1 VDIDFS
7 SSVGVVTQVKEC
19 SRKRYSF
26 SCFFEFS
33 NILGIVLFVEAENFE
48 IECNAFES
56 FIEHLYV
63 FHYLLIYA

>member
-1 VDIDFS
+1 
-7 SSVGVVTQVKEC
+7 
-19 SRKRYSF
+19 
-26 SCFFEFS
+26 
-33 NILGIVLFVEAENFE
+33 LFVEAENFE